1 MSDVE
6 QPSPALLAARAADEQ
21 VTQCL
26 KSGASFLLEAGAG
39 AGKTYSLVETL
50 RTLIATQSVCLRQR
64 NQRIACITYTNAGT
78 AVISSRIDG
87 NPLVFTDTI
96 HAFCWSLI
104 KGFQAALRQ
113 RLAAIPAWQERLVNS
128 SPLTNQPI
136 EYDLGHRRLTD
147 ALVSL
152 HHDDVLVLTAALLPL
167 QKFQAILAD
176 RYPFILIDEYQDTN
190 TEIMAAIK
198 TYLLGRTG
206 GPQIGLFGD
215 HWQRIYDD
223 TCGHV
228 TNEDLIEIG
237 KKANFRSATSIV
249 SVLNKIRT
257 ELPQAVKDKAFV
269 GSAMAFHT
277 NAWVGTRRSG
287 TGGGHWKDD
296 LPTEVAHQF
305 LEAFISKLKGDGWDF
320 APDKTKILMLT
331 HNVLAAEQGYAV
343 LAKVFAYTGHFIKK
357 EDDYIG
363 FFADKL
369 EPACDAF
376 TRRRFGEM
384 FNLLGSSAP
393 KFTSHA
399 DKLRWSNAMNELV
412 AIRQTG
418 TVAEVVKHI
427 TNGGYIRL
435 PEAIVR
441 REYDADHFE
450 VAAGEE
456 LPDRV
461 AITRRLRAVQYREVI
476 ALDQFIDGHTPFAT
490 KHSVKGDEFE
500 NVLVV
505 VGRGWN
511 KYNFDQY
518 LEWAGSCNVP
528 ADKQDSYERNRNLFY
543 VACSRPTTRLA
554 LLFTQKLSQQSIKTL
569 ESWFGQHSVQ
579 GFNIEN
585 TAGLNVK
592 KIDN

>member
-1 MSDVE
+1 MSVVE

-21 VTQCL
+21 VAQCL
-26 KSGASFLLEAGAG
+26 KRGASFLLEAGAG

-50 RTLIATQSVCLRQR
+50 RTLIATQSVGLRQR
-64 NQRIACITYTNAGT
+64 NQHIACITYTNAAT

-113 RLAAIPAWQERLVNS
+113 RLAAIPAWQERLANG
-128 SPLTNQPI
+128 SPLTNQPV

-167 QKFQAILAD
+167 QKFQTILAD

-198 TYLLGRTG
+198 ANLLGRAG

-228 TNEDLIEIG
+228 TDEALIEIG
-237 KKANFRSATSIV
+237 KKANFRSATAIV
-249 SVLNKIRT
+249 NVLNKIRT
-257 ELPQAVKDKAFV
+257 ELPQAVKDESFV

-277 NAWVGTRRSG
+277 NAWIGVRRPG

-296 LPTEVAHQF
+296 LPAETAHQF
-305 LEAFISKLKGDGWDF
+305 LEALIAKLKGDGWDF
-320 APDKTKILMLT
+320 APDKTKVLMLT
-331 HNVLAAEQGYAV
+331 HNVLAAEQGYAA
-343 LAKVFAYTGHFIKK
+343 LAKVFTYTDHFIKK
-357 EDDYIG
+357 EDEYIA
-363 FFADKL
+363 FFADRL

-376 TRRRFGEM
+376 ARRRFGEM
-384 FNLLGSSAP
+384 FDLLGSTAP

-399 DKLRWSNAMNELV
+399 DKLRWSNAMSELV
-412 AIRQTG
+412 ALRQTG
-418 TVAEVVKHI
+418 TVADVVTHI
-427 TNGGYIRL
+427 ANGGYISL
-435 PEAIVR
+435 PEAIVQ
-441 REYDADHFE
+441 REHEADHFE
-450 VAAGEE
+450 VAAGQE

-461 AITRRLRAVQYREVI
+461 AITRNLRAIPYREVI

-518 LEWAGSCNVP
+518 LEWAGSGNVP
-528 ADKQDSYERNRNLFY
+528 ADKQDAYERNRNLFY

-554 LLFTQKLSQQSIKTL
+554 LLFTQKLSQGSIQTL
-569 ESWFGQHSVQ
+569 QSWFGVEAVQ
-579 GFNIEN
+579 AF
-585 TAGLNVK
+585 VV
-592 KIDN
+592 

>member
-1 MSDVE
+1 MSVVE

-21 VTQCL
+21 VAQCL
-26 KSGASFLLEAGAG
+26 QKGTSFLLEAGAG

-50 RTLIATQSVCLRQR
+50 RGLIAARSDSLRQR
-64 NQRIACITYTNAGT
+64 NQRIACITYTNAAT

-113 RLAAIPAWQERLVNS
+113 KLVAIPAWQERLAS
-128 SPLTNQPI
+128 GPALTNQPVD
-136 EYDLGHRRLTD
+136 YDLGHRHLTD
-147 ALVSL
+147 TLVSL
-152 HHDDVLVLTAALLPL
+152 HHDDVLALTAALLPIP
-167 QKFQAILAD
+167 KFQTVLAD

-190 TEIMAAIK
+190 TEIMVAIK
-198 TYLLGRTG
+198 SNLLGRVG

-215 HWQRIYDD
+215 HWQRIYDG

-228 TNEDLIEIG
+228 THSLLFEIG

-249 SVLNKIRT
+249 NVLNKMRT
-257 ELPQAVKDKAFV
+257 ALPQAVKDEAFV

-277 NAWVGTRRSG
+277 NAWVGERRTG
-287 TGGGHWKDD
+287 AGGGHWKDD
-296 LPTEVAHQF
+296 LPAETAHQF
-305 LEAFISKLKGDGWDF
+305 LEAFITKLKGDGWDF
-320 APDKTKILMLT
+320 APQKTKVLMLT
-331 HNVLAAEQGYAV
+331 HNVLAAEQGYAA
-343 LAKVFAYTGHFIKK
+343 LAKVFPYTDHFIKK
-357 EDDYIG
+357 EDDYIA
-363 FFADKL
+363 FFADRL

-376 TRRRFGEM
+376 RRRRFGEM
-384 FNLLGSSAP
+384 FELLGSAAP

-399 DKLRWSNAMNELV
+399 DKLRWSNAINELL

-418 TVAEVVKHI
+418 TVADVVTHI
-427 TNGGYIRL
+427 ANGGYISL
-435 PEAIVR
+435 PEAIIR
-441 REYDADHFE
+441 REHDADHFE
-450 VAAGEE
+450 VAAAEE

-461 AITRRLRAVQYREVI
+461 AITRSLRAIPYREVI

-505 VGRGWN
+505 LGRGWN

-518 LEWAGSCNVP
+518 LVWAGSGNVP
-528 ADKQDSYERNRNLFY
+528 AGKQEAYERNRNLFY
-543 VACSRPTTRLA
+543 VSCSRPTTRLA
-554 LLFTQKLSQQSIKTL
+554 LLFTQKLSQESIQTL
-569 ESWFGQHSVQ
+569 QSWFGVEGVQ
-579 GFNIEN
+579 GFN
-585 TAGLNVK
+585 L
-592 KIDN
+592 

>member
-1 MSDVE
+1 MSAVV

-21 VTQCL
+21 VAQSL
-26 KSGASFLLEAGAG
+26 KNGASFLLEAGAG

-50 RTLIATQSVCLRQR
+50 RTLIATQSNGLRRR
-64 NQRIACITYTNAGT
+64 NQRIACITYTNAAT

-113 RLAAIPAWQERLVNS
+113 RLAAIPAWQERLANG
-128 SPLTNQPI
+128 PQLTNQPV

-167 QKFQAILAD
+167 QKFQTILAD

-198 TYLLGRTG
+198 ANLLGRAG

-228 TNEDLIEIG
+228 TDEAMIEIG
-237 KKANFRSATSIV
+237 KKANFRSATAIV
-249 SVLNKIRT
+249 NVLNKIRT
-257 ELPQAVKDKAFV
+257 ELPQAVKDEAFV

-277 NAWVGTRRSG
+277 NAWIGVRRPG

-296 LPTEVAHQF
+296 LPAETAHQF
-305 LEAFISKLKGDGWDF
+305 LEAFIAKLKGDGWDF
-320 APDKTKILMLT
+320 APDKTKVLMLT
-331 HNVLAAEQGYAV
+331 HNVLAAEQGYAA
-343 LAKVFAYTGHFIKK
+343 LAKVFAYTDHFIKK
-357 EDDYIG
+357 EDDYIA

-369 EPACDAF
+369 EPACDAYA
-376 TRRRFGEM
+376 RRRYGEM
-384 FNLLGSSAP
+384 FDLLGNTAP

-412 AIRQTG
+412 ALRQTG
-418 TVAEVVKHI
+418 TVADVVKHI
-427 TNGGYIRL
+427 ANGGYISL

-441 REYDADHFE
+441 REHDADHFE

-461 AITRRLRAVQYREVI
+461 SITRSLRAIPYREVI

-518 LEWAGSCNVP
+518 LEWAGSGNVP
-528 ADKQDSYERNRNLFY
+528 ADKQDAYERNRNLFY

-554 LLFTQKLSQQSIKTL
+554 LLFTQKLSQGSIQTL
-569 ESWFGQHSVQ
+569 QSWFGVEAVQ
-579 GFNIEN
+579 GVN
-585 TAGLNVK
+585 L
-592 KIDN
+592 